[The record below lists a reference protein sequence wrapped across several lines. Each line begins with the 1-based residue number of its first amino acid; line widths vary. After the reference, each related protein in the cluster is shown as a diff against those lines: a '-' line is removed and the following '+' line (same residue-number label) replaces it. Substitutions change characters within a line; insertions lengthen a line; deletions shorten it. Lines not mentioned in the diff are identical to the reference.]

1 MSSRRAK
8 RPQRRRQPN
17 TRGVVGRPAQ
27 IYLETK
33 RRRRRRT
40 GRLILLAVVLFS
52 VGAAAWY
59 ALAESR
65 GEATP
70 KPPVR
75 VLRDGRVLLS
85 APWARVADWPRAR
98 LRRWL
103 EAIPKRRVR
112 DRGAARVTFQVNH
125 GTLTR
130 RVELAIAAGG
140 RDVAL
145 TERAVSATARLPV
158 VRQALRN
165 NCETA
170 ALSMMLALKGK
181 RTDQLT
187 LQRQLPRS
195 PPIDPRIEPGGGT
208 VWGDPR
214 VGFVGR
220 PEGGGPAGGYG
231 VYERPIRALARRH
244 GVALHDLSRRRPRS
258 LYRSLLSGRPVM
270 VWVGLSDG
278 PLRRWRTPG
287 GRQVTGNL
295 GEHTVVLTGVSA
307 AGVDVNDPLSGRRL
321 RWTRGR
327 FELMWRR
334 LGRRALGS

>member
-1 MSSRRAK
+1 M
-8 RPQRRRQPN
+8 
-17 TRGVVGRPAQ
+17 VGRPAQ

-40 GRLILLAVVLFS
+40 GRLILLAVVVVS
-52 VGAAAWY
+52 VGAGAWY

-65 GEATP
+65 GESTREPA
-70 KPPVR
+70 VR

-85 APWARVADWPRAR
+85 APWGRVAGWPKAR

-103 EAIPKRRVR
+103 GAIPERRMSR
-112 DRGAARVTFQVNH
+112 RGAASVTLRLDRRV
-125 GTLTR
+125 LTR
-130 RVELAIAAGG
+130 RVWLAVAAGG
-140 RDVAL
+140 GDVAL
-145 TERAVSATARLPV
+145 AERAVSATARLPV

-195 PPIDPRIEPGGGT
+195 PPIDPHVDSGGT
-208 VWGDPR
+208 VWGDPGA
-214 VGFVGR
+214 GFVGR

-231 VYERPIRALARRH
+231 VYERPIRTLARRH
-244 GVALHDLSRRRPRS
+244 GVALHDLSRRRARS
-258 LYRSLLSGRPVM
+258 VYRSLLSGRPVM
-270 VWVGLSDG
+270 AWVGLSDG

-295 GEHTVVLTGVSA
+295 GEHTVVLTGVSSA
-307 AGVDVNDPLSGRRL
+307 AVEVNDPLSGRRL
-321 RWTRGR
+321 RWTRAR